1 MTGSV
6 SHFILLASHS
16 SGQHQ
21 TDSCS
26 LQLCHRLFLTKKLFF
41 VSDRSLTMDILQQ
54 KTNTKRPTIVQ
65 VATSLFAARG
75 IDGVSMRDIAHAA
88 GVREAAIY
96 RHFTNKDELAR
107 AIFLSWYGWYCTE
120 LQRIVNGSTSTM
132 DQLREIVRHEFAA
145 VTDHSHAFVY
155 FCENEA
161 RFIHDLP
168 AGVISARRIFT
179 AFIKAGQAR
188 GEVRMASPE
197 LLADMLSGALC
208 AVALTWLRTGQRK
221 KLETQLAEV
230 VEGCWRLIAA

>member
-1 MTGSV
+1 M
-6 SHFILLASHS
+6 
-16 SGQHQ
+16 
-21 TDSCS
+21 
-26 LQLCHRLFLTKKLFF
+26 LTKKATIIIPKAVSADPSLSRLTERRLS

-75 IDGVSMRDIAHAA
+75 IDGTSMRDIAQAA

-96 RHFTNKDELAR
+96 RHFAGKDELAR
-107 AIFLSWYGWYCTE
+107 KIFLSWYGWYCTE
-120 LQRIVNGSTSTM
+120 LQRIVDDSASTL
-132 DQLREIVRHEFAA
+132 DQLREIVRHEFSA
-145 VTDHSHAFVY
+145 VTDHSNAFVY

-161 RFIHDLP
+161 RFVHDLP

-179 AFIKAGQAR
+179 AFIKAGRAR

-208 AVALTWLRTGQRK
+208 AVALTWLRAGRRK
-221 KLETQLAEV
+221 KLDAQLAEV
-230 VEGCWRLIAA
+230 VEGCWRMIAA

>member
-1 MTGSV
+1 MTGLV

-107 AIFLSWYGWYCTE
+107 AIFLSWDGWYCTE
-120 LQRIVNGSTSTM
+120 LQRILNGSTRTM
-132 DQLREIVRHEFAA
+132 DQLWESVRHGVAA
-145 VTDHSHAFVY
+145 VTGQTAAFVS
-155 FCENEA
+155 F
-161 RFIHDLP
+161 
-168 AGVISARRIFT
+168 SQ
-179 AFIKAGQAR
+179 K
-188 GEVRMASPE
+188 
-197 LLADMLSGALC
+197 
-208 AVALTWLRTGQRK
+208 
-221 KLETQLAEV
+221 
-230 VEGCWRLIAA
+230 